1 MFLAYFLFL
10 TVVLAVILGMHWFV
24 YFSVIRF
31 FEIEKRRGV
40 KILFYVGIAFSLS
53 FILASFL
60 ARVDSSWLI
69 RLFYIASSLW
79 FGYLINSLLASAI
92 LWMLKWPHRLLKCR
106 IDFRIISIAFFAF
119 FILFASWGIYHASD
133 VRVKNFD
140 ITLNNLPVAWQGKRV
155 MQVSDTHFGQVYN
168 VGSVQRLLNIV
179 DQEKP
184 DLIVITGDLFDGTD
198 GNMDQLI
205 SYIGRLQA
213 PQGVYFTT
221 GNHDFY
227 AGEEKLDAELQKEGI
242 NLLANGFV
250 DLNGLQLAG
259 INYAFQLGGMSYL
272 DQIKTWQNY
281 SKDKPTI
288 LLHHVPDKINEFADA
303 GIDMLLAGHTHRGQ
317 LFPFGLITD
326 FIFKG
331 YDHGLN
337 NYGAMQVYTSSG
349 AGTWGAPMRTSADSE
364 IPIFTL
370 R

>member
-1 MFLAYFLFL
+1 M
-10 TVVLAVILGMHWFV
+10 ILGTHWFV

-31 FEIEKRRGV
+31 FAIEKRRGI
-40 KILFYVGIAFSLS
+40 KILFYVGIAVSFS

-79 FGYLINSLLASAI
+79 LGYLVNFLLASVV
-92 LWMLKWPHRLLKCR
+92 LWVLRGPHRLIKCR
-106 IDFRIISIAFFAF
+106 ADFRIISIVIFAF
-119 FILFASWGIYHASD
+119 FFLFSSWGVYHASD
-133 VRVKNFD
+133 VKVKNFD
-140 ITLNNLPVAWQGKRV
+140 VILKDLPATWQGKRV
-155 MQVSDTHFGQVYN
+155 MQVSDTHFGQVYG
-168 VGSVQRLLNIV
+168 VKSVQRLLDLVN
-179 DQEKP
+179 QEKP

-205 SYIGRLQA
+205 SHIGRLKA
-213 PQGVYFTT
+213 PMGVYFTT

-227 AGEEKLDAELQKEGI
+227 AGEEKLDTDLKKVGI
-242 NLLANGFV
+242 NLLSNGFV
-250 DLNGLQLAG
+250 DLNGVQLAG
-259 INYAFQLGGMSYL
+259 INYAFQLGGMSYQ
-272 DQIKTWQNY
+272 DQIHTWQNY
-281 SKDKPTI
+281 SSAKPTI

-303 GIDMLLAGHTHRGQ
+303 GIDLLLAGHTHRGQ

-331 YDHGLN
+331 FDHGLN
-337 NYGAMQVYTSSG
+337 TFGDLQVYTSSG

-364 IPIFTL
+364 IPIFKL